1 MVRVQSQDI
10 HTHSHTHSLANIATW
25 TATWTATH
33 RHLTHSLRHQ
43 LKPCPHIQCT
53 IKQKCLQTDKHT
65 HTHSLTLTHT
75 ASLTHETH
83 ADLFNMRRGHILS
96 PALTSGVQWTPL
108 HGSVVLEQ
116 EPPRQPAPSCD
127 LLPFVSP
134 HSCSQL
140 SLREERGVEHG
151 EGVGPPLTTHT
162 QDWWRI
168 FGIECH
174 AICCHFS
181 KIKCHV
187 PRTITLFWLNGQN
200 QWCNKFNFCNR

>member
-83 ADLFNMRRGHILS
+83 ADLFNIRRGHILS

-108 HGSVVLEQ
+108 HGSVVLCSVCH
-116 EPPRQPAPSCD
+116 PPRSPRDSQPPPVIYFPLSLHTPAPNC
-127 LLPFVSP
+127 LLGK
-134 HSCSQL
+134 
-140 SLREERGVEHG
+140 RGGWSTGRGLV
-151 EGVGPPLTTHT
+151 PL
-162 QDWWRI
+162 
-168 FGIECH
+168 
-174 AICCHFS
+174 
-181 KIKCHV
+181 
-187 PRTITLFWLNGQN
+187 
-200 QWCNKFNFCNR
+200 